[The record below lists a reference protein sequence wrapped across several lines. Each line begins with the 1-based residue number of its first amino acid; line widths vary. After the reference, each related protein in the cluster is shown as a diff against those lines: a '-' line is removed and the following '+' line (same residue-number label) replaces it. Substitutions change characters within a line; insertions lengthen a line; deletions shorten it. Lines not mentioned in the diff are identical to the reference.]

1 MSKIKDIAKEAGAAL
16 TVAALT
22 VATTGVRVFAEEGTA
37 GSEGGDG
44 GSGGAAA
51 TQRAKTGVDSVNP
64 GAETDL
70 NGMISTILN
79 VVFGVVGIVAVIMII
94 IGGVNYTTSQGDSQ
108 KIQKAKNTIMYGIIG
123 LVVVLLAFAIVNF
136 VLNGLLGK

>member
-1 MSKIKDIAKEAGAAL
+1 MNKIKDIAKEAGAAL

-22 VATTGVRVFAEEGTA
+22 IATTGVRVFAVGD
-37 GSEGGDG
+37 EGGEETGGG
-44 GSGGAAA
+44 GSGA
-51 TQRAKTGVDSVNP
+51 TAKAQEGVKGVNP
-64 GAETDL
+64 GAETEL
-70 NGMISTILN
+70 MPMISTILN

-94 IGGVNYTTSQGDSQ
+94 IGGVNYTMSQGDTQ

-123 LVVVLLAFAIVNF
+123 LVIVLLAFAIVNF

>member
-16 TVAALT
+16 TIAALT

-51 TQRAKTGVDSVNP
+51 TQRAKTGVDNVNP

-94 IGGVNYTTSQGDSQ
+94 IGGVNYTMSQGDSQ

>member
-1 MSKIKDIAKEAGAAL
+1 
-16 TVAALT
+16 
-22 VATTGVRVFAEEGTA
+22 
-37 GSEGGDG
+37 
-44 GSGGAAA
+44 
-51 TQRAKTGVDSVNP
+51 
-64 GAETDL
+64 
-70 NGMISTILN
+70 MISTILN

-94 IGGVNYTTSQGDSQ
+94 IGGVNYTMSQGDSQ

>member
-16 TVAALT
+16 TIAALT

-37 GSEGGDG
+37 GSDG
-44 GSGGAAA
+44 GGGGGGAAA
-51 TQRAKTGVDSVNP
+51 TQRAKTGVDNVNP

-70 NGMISTILN
+70 NGMVATILN
-79 VVFGVVGIVAVIMII
+79 VVFGVVGIIAVIMIV
-94 IGGVNYTTSQGDSQ
+94 IGGVNYTMSQGDSQ

-136 VLNGLLGK
+136 VLNGLLGG